1 MQPHRLLFCLLQD
14 RHLKDSNKLI
24 NGSKEFKGKMLK
36 VFLMGIEDFK
46 RREELH
52 LLTLLFS
59 SSHYEGAKFSALAL
73 SQLNHLVKEVRE

>member
-1 MQPHRLLFCLLQD
+1 
-14 RHLKDSNKLI
+14 
-24 NGSKEFKGKMLK
+24 
-36 VFLMGIEDFK
+36 MGIEDFK